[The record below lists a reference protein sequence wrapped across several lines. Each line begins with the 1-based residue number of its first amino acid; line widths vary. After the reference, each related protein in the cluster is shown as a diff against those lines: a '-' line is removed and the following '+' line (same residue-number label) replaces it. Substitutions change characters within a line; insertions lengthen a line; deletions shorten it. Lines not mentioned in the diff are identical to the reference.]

1 MASISSLNILTVTF
15 NCGRQFIRPEIF
27 GRHLCNAFPDSH
39 SPDIIV
45 LCLQEVAP
53 IAYSFLGGS
62 YVVPYFVLF
71 HNAVALAAQVRGEVR
86 YEHVI
91 TRNVGMTACVLFV
104 SREHRRCVEW
114 IETAGVGLGVHE
126 MGNKGAVGFRLGY
139 AVAEEVMELTFVSTH
154 LAPMEDA
161 LERRNEDWR
170 NIVRRMV
177 FTPIDKHEE
186 LRASQRGNTSTDE
199 SEALL
204 ANHQDKKPKGIY
216 NATSHLILAGDLNYR
231 TSDTAPLPSD
241 TLAYPQPA
249 SSPTDPHHYSHL
261 LGNDQLS
268 LERKAGRTFHGL
280 TEAPITFPPTYKY
293 SKKARLRAGSDASI
307 AKWGW
312 AKHRWPS
319 WCDRILWLD
328 FPVWMK
334 IGSQNNTR
342 IKVVQYDALPLN
354 PTSDHRAVVLG
365 LRVPLKAI
373 PAPKD
378 GEGENDLRMSPPFAI
393 DPKWRERRTTAR
405 RKEVLVGLFAYLL
418 LTWEGLVILLALL
431 VGAFGGWAI
440 VRSMLEF

>member
-1 MASISSLNILTVTF
+1 MASTGSLNILTVTF

-39 SPDIIV
+39 TPDIIV

-62 YVVPYFVLF
+62 YIVPYFVLF
-71 HNAVALAAQVRGEVR
+71 HNAVALAAKLRGEVC

-91 TRNVGMTACVLFV
+91 TRNVGMTACMLFL
-104 SREHRRCVEW
+104 SQEHRGCVQW
-114 IETAGVGLGVHE
+114 METAGVGLGVHE

-139 AVAEEVMELTFVSTH
+139 AVAEEVMELTVVASH

-161 LERRNEDWR
+161 LNRRNEDWM
-170 NIVRRMV
+170 NIVRGLV
-177 FTPIDKHEE
+177 FTPVDNHKEA
-186 LRASQRGNTSTDE
+186 RASQRDNTSAEE
-199 SEALL
+199 SETLL
-204 ANHQDKKPKGIY
+204 TDHQDKKAKGIY
-216 NATSHLILAGDLNYR
+216 TPTSHLILAGDLNYR

-241 TLAYPQPA
+241 TLGYPQPA
-249 SSPTDPHHYSHL
+249 SSPTDPHHYCHL

-268 LERKAGRTFHGL
+268 RERKAERAFHGL

-293 SKKARLRAGSDASI
+293 SKKAQLRAGSNASMT
-307 AKWGW
+307 KWEW

-328 FPVWMK
+328 CPVWMK
-334 IGSQNNTR
+334 TESSSTR
-342 IKVVQYDALPLN
+342 IEVGKYDALPLN
-354 PTSDHRAVVLG
+354 PTSDHRPVVLG

-378 GEGENDLRMSPPFAI
+378 GEGEGDLRMNPPFAI
-393 DPKWRERRTTAR
+393 DPKWRERRMIAR
-405 RKEVLVGLFAYLL
+405 RKEVLVGLFVYLL
-418 LTWEGLVILLALL
+418 LTWEGLVILLALV

-440 VRSMLEF
+440 VRSMPEF